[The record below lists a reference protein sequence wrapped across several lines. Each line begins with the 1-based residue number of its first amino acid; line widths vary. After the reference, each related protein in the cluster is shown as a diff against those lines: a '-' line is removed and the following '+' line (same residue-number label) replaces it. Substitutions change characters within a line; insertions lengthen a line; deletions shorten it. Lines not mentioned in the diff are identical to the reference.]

1 MNDRLTVQRLW
12 TPWLDRCPLL
22 LHRAHRAHGPGRHA
36 LLRAWMQSRRD
47 GAPFI
52 ARVSAP

>member
-12 TPWLDRCPLL
+12 TPWLHRCPLL
-22 LHRAHRAHGPGRHA
+22 LHRAHRAHGPERRA
-36 LLRAWMQSRRD
+36 LLRAWLHSRSD
-47 GAPFI
+47 DDPFI